1 MRLKIDDLGAV
12 GIIVDD
18 WSFEKSFKPKTIV
31 TDYRNWRTYI
41 SRRAVPK
48 HIELTDSYYWKPIL
62 KPFGCGSGDAFT
74 RIKVGNNTLIAV
86 EEDEFELI
94 AGDNVIIEADT
105 ESKTITISAE
115 GEEQVQSNWNESNP
129 NSKAYIQNKPTIPSA
144 VVVDTDMSETSTNP
158 VQNNTITNKFKEY
171 YNKNEVYNKN
181 QVYPK
186 DEVWNKD
193 EAYSKDEV
201 FSKNETYSR
210 ENLYTQEQIDNI
222 VSRTPETDVI
232 IVDITDVVAVEM
244 TPDEV
249 MEHSYF
255 NADGEITDDDDRYS
269 IKVYSVEQ
277 GLTYYFSAKRK
288 ITNTLVCVA
297 WYDSNGDWIS
307 TEPYKGSMSEAVEFV
322 KQPVTA
328 PENAAYLYLNV
339 KNDTGVGSVYE
350 YDDASKADI
359 AAALEISVP
368 NIIDPETGKSSR
380 SNKLFRVPGPYNTT
394 FSEWAWDGESWVM
407 LANKDYGL
415 DSKPIIDSDN
425 VVSGDG
431 ILKFGVQVLGNK
443 IILENYTENHNASGH
458 NVIPYEGTDLL
469 FVPIPPNAAF
479 LSVSGAVPDGYNIR
493 YCFFDTVEI
502 AELTNDHYISARPYP
517 GQQDV
522 AVPAGAKSVT
532 LQLRRSWAVEGNYDI
547 EVKMKSSAEIKADI
561 DYNAVPH
568 NLTEIAPVEVTDGK
582 LVSVDGNINDVNT
595 GRIYEYNIAGIDKDL
610 YLSGF
615 LAATG
620 SHIAFA
626 LYYNGNTLIG
636 IDNHLHTPG
645 EDTKLNRVKLNVP
658 DGATRLLVNGSTIFA
673 NDNKLEM
680 AEDSSDIDTQYSAK
694 AKSDAFKGVI
704 VYNELDFGYIES
716 KYINTSGTVANSE
729 NAKYSFPIKMLK
741 GDCVTVDSCG
751 SGMAIISRT
760 DKQGLSYTPV
770 SNFAIGYTR
779 YSYVAP
785 EDCYVAICG
794 RKDMKVS
801 LTRFNPAIRTLLSGK
816 TEVTPTVLNAKW
828 IDTRNGGV
836 IIDSTSGDWNVYEY
850 SNVDSNDIYLFKGGS
865 VVNGTS
871 AIIHFYDENDN
882 LINHFLEGSS
892 NRAFNWNDVF
902 VEIPDNTATIRIN
915 AHKNFATKLCKASI
929 TDLITPG
936 ESDDEQ
942 GGLPSYY
949 KEYMEQRNKDVID
962 AFLYSS
968 PLSTSFCFATDL
980 HYPINP
986 NLGKLAADILR
997 KTPMEGFVC
1006 GGDIPNNSN
1015 NYGADVTPAE
1025 ALRRTIAEYNKDLSY
1040 IRGTGKSLITIR
1052 GNHDFA
1058 INRQYGAGST
1068 DAVYVDWKAARNII
1082 MNCNQDIVT
1091 NNDDDKACYFY
1102 KDYPDAKTRYIF
1114 LDTTDNNGN
1123 DGQNSKSPAVTDAQ
1137 MSWILDN
1144 AVMTCPQD
1152 FNIVFISHIYIQ
1164 RILGTADRYSD
1175 YDNFDSLRS
1184 MMDAIQNKKS
1194 VVINGVPY
1202 DFTQFNPSILCHV
1215 AGHNH
1220 RDTVVFIDGFWSFTV
1235 AANYRSNELPKSPIY
1250 QQFPIATPYVSN
1262 GEGTV
1267 YENLVDAIF
1276 VNGEDNVKVFRHGA
1290 GYDRIFRQGQTNVNV
1305 GSSVQLTSVLNSNDV
1320 QWWCHDS
1327 IGRTTVDGVMIYNNN
1342 FATINSSGVLTAIA
1356 QGYVTVAA
1364 FSRSKNTVEY
1374 IGVKVG

>member
-1 MRLKIDDLGAV
+1 MATNENLIPIPGRLHSVATEGHVAGADEIFDDSL
-12 GIIVDD
+12 
-18 WSFEKSFKPKTIV
+18 
-31 TDYRNWRTYI
+31 
-41 SRRAVPK
+41 
-48 HIELTDSYYWKPIL
+48 
-62 KPFGCGSGDAFT
+62 
-74 RIKVGNNTLIAV
+74 
-86 EEDEFELI
+86 
-94 AGDNVIIEADT
+94 
-105 ESKTITISAE
+105 
-115 GEEQVQSNWNESNP
+115 
-129 NSKAYIQNKPTIPSA
+129 
-144 VVVDTDMSETSTNP
+144 
-158 VQNNTITNKFKEY
+158 
-171 YNKNEVYNKN
+171 
-181 QVYPK
+181 
-186 DEVWNKD
+186 NKD
-193 EAYSKDEV
+193 QATINQEVNEA
-201 FSKNETYSR
+201 
-210 ENLYTQEQIDNI
+210 I
-222 VSRTPETDVI
+222 
-232 IVDITDVVAVEM
+232 
-244 TPDEV
+244 
-249 MEHSYF
+249 
-255 NADGEITDDDDRYS
+255 G
-269 IKVYSVEQ
+269 
-277 GLTYYFSAKRK
+277 
-288 ITNTLVCVA
+288 
-297 WYDSNGDWIS
+297 
-307 TEPYKGSMSEAVEFV
+307 
-322 KQPVTA
+322 
-328 PENAAYLYLNV
+328 
-339 KNDTGVGSVYE
+339 TGGSV
-350 YDDASKADI
+350 DSRI
-359 AAALEISVP
+359 AAAINALDATKSQSAGADGLALSVVEENGKITSISGSIASGTYDAAGSASAAQSAAISAAATDATTKVNAAKAELKGNATSACDTLGEAEAKINANTTAISNEALRAQAAEADRYTKSETYTKTEVNGLVDTPHQEYVTVDAYSNLPATGSQDTIYRVSNYNGSTSQVDASVYSEYAWNGSAYVFLSVKSQVGEVFDISVYNNNAKYADLAAALNSGA
-368 NIIDPETGKSSR
+368 NIPQSLQKGGMSVKFVQSSD
-380 SNKLFRVPGPYNTT
+380 NKYVQYRLMSDT
-394 FSEWAWDGESWVM
+394 FSITESDWQGV
-407 LANKDYGL
+407 D
-415 DSKPIIDSDN
+415 DKPIIDSDN

-431 ILKFGVQVLGNK
+431 ILKFGVQVLCNK
-443 IILENYTENHNASGH
+443 IILKDYTENHTASGH
-458 NVIPYEGTDLL
+458 NVIPCEGTDLL
-469 FVPIPPNAAF
+469 FVPIPPNTAF
-479 LSVSGAVPDGYNIR
+479 LSVSGAIPDGDHIR

-502 AELTNDHYISARPYP
+502 AELTNDHYIFARPYP

-522 AVPAGAKSVT
+522 YIPAGAKSVT
-532 LQLRRSWAVEGNYDI
+532 LHLRRSWAVEGNYDI
-547 EVKMKSSAEIKADI
+547 EVKMKGNTEVKADI

-568 NLTEIAPVEVTDGK
+568 NLTEIAPVEVTDNK
-582 LVSVDGNINDVNT
+582 LITIDGNIRDVQY
-595 GRIYEYNIAGIDKDL
+595 GRIYEYNIVGIDKDL

-615 LAATG
+615 LDATE
-620 SHIAFA
+620 SYIAFA
-626 LYYNGNTLIG
+626 LYYNGSTLIG
-636 IDNHLHTPG
+636 IDNHLHTVG

-658 DGATRLLVNGSTIFA
+658 AGATKILVNGSTIFT
-673 NDNKLEM
+673 NNNKLEK
-680 AEDSSDIDTQYSAK
+680 AEDYSDIYAQYSAK
-694 AKSDAFKGVI
+694 AKKDAFKGVI

-716 KYINTSGTVANSE
+716 KYINTSGTVDDSGNT
-729 NAKYSFPIKMLK
+729 KYSFPIRMLK
-741 GDCVTVDSCG
+741 GDCITIDSLG
-751 SGMAIISRT
+751 SDISFISLT

-770 SNFAIGYTR
+770 SDYIAGYTR

-785 EDCYVAICG
+785 EDCYVAVCG

-801 LTRFNPAIRTLLSGK
+801 LIRFNPAIKNLLASK
-816 TEVTPTVLNAKW
+816 TEVTPTIISNKW
-828 IDTRNGGV
+828 IDTTNGGV
-836 IIDSTSGDWNVYEY
+836 LIDSTSGNWNVYEY
-850 SNVDSNDIYLFKGGS
+850 SNIDPNDVYLFKGGS
-865 VVNGTS
+865 LISGTS

-892 NRAFNWNDVF
+892 NRAFNWDDVF
-902 VEIPDNTATIRIN
+902 VDIPENTVTIRIN
-915 AHKNFATKLCKASI
+915 ANINFTTRLYKTSI

-942 GGLPSYY
+942 GSLPSYY

-968 PLSTSFCFATDL
+968 PHSTSFCFATDL

-997 KTPMEGFVC
+997 KTPMAGFVC
-1006 GGDIPNNSN
+1006 GGDIPDNSN

-1068 DAVYVDWKAARNII
+1068 DAVYIDWKAAKNII
-1082 MNCNQDIVT
+1082 MNCNQGIVT

-1114 LDTTDNNGN
+1114 LDTTDSNGN

-1144 AVMTCPQD
+1144 AVLTCPQD

-1164 RILGTADRYSD
+1164 RILGTADIYSD

-1202 DFTQFNPSILCHV
+1202 DFTQFNPNILCHV

-1235 AANYRSNELPKSPIY
+1235 AANCRSNELPKSPIY
-1250 QQFPIATPYVSN
+1250 QQFPIATQYVLN

-1267 YENLVDAIF
+1267 YENLVDAVF

-1327 IGRTTVDGVMIYNNN
+1327 IGRTTVNGVMIYNNN